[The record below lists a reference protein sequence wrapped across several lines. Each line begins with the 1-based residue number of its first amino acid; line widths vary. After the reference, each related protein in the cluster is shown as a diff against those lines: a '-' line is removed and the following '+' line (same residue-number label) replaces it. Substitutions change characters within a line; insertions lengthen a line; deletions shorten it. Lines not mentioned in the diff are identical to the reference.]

1 MKLEVK
7 KALAARALKVGK
19 NRILFKL
26 ERLSDIK
33 EAITKQDMRDLYA
46 DEAILIKEIKGRK
59 KVEKRLNRRRAG
71 SVKGS
76 VKLKKTSG
84 KAQYVIITRKL
95 RSYLFYLRRT
105 GQISKEDYS
114 RYRKEIRARIFRSL
128 SQLKDAVKE
137 RSSLAS
143 TASIKSKTKSAK
155 SKHSSKLNKD
165 KESK

>member
-19 NRILFKL
+19 NRIIFKL

-46 DEAILIKEIKGRK
+46 DEAILIKEIRGRK
-59 KVEKRLNRRRAG
+59 KVEQRLNRRRA
-71 SVKGS
+71 GS

-143 TASIKSKTKSAK
+143 TASIKPKAKSAK
-155 SKHSSKLNKD
+155 SKHSQKLNKT